1 MARCTKWDF
10 LEDDP
15 DLDEEGQAAFAEASE
30 LREQANAL
38 AHHARS
44 KELPARQE
52 LLREAVTM
60 YGRADALLKP
70 RVSTALE
77 KAAVPAAL
85 AARELAL
92 QCRLNA
98 ACLALE
104 AATVP
109 STGSSGLKNAE
120 QAEEASRRL
129 ALEALQLDATN
140 PHAALL
146 LARWGALL
154 EKREASEVAQWL
166 SKAKRWAQERK
177 DQEALA
183 QAEAL
188 DSQLHPPPSSWGK
201 EASDWLRMGVH
212 LLKQGKAPEAKK
224 LFMQTVDYLDQ
235 QGLMESFAAT
245 EQFADAVRCGQRAT
259 SLLNSTRPGMQVPFA
274 EPELSRR
281 EGLLHLS
288 IGHAAEANGEK
299 DALRHFRLAAQ
310 ALQRS
315 GSDAASEGVAV
326 LELGKRLVKES
337 KADPE
342 ALDLAVPVLEH
353 AISCLKRAQGR
364 IGEEKGTKPTEEVCQ
379 RLRFRELQAQ
389 AALCEAYQIRG
400 DRPDAEEVIEAS
412 KYLLPKAGGLAL
424 DWAELCGK
432 WAFHAA
438 KAGKLDEAE
447 EALRLKWNLSGGKDT
462 PENAALEIEDKAPCP
477 FQQRCIQLQQEALQS
492 LALVQQKAQNPVGV
506 QESLGLLSQTGAQEG
521 EMERHLQRLAPAPGA
536 SKEASCCQK
545 YMKHFALHKGA
556 RLWLA
561 CLAAVAA
568 VLLQKT
574 MSGHPSEQLLNQ
586 SAGRRL
592 AVTAA
597 LSSLAVPAVAQ
608 EGVPAKVGGRAS
620 KWFGSYDDPK
630 HPACERNVVIAF
642 DGTKGKIDGY
652 DKSGAGD
659 EGQFNCRKRRD
670 VTYYDW
676 SLKVKLANKDANEI
690 VVEETGRDVVDR
702 KRINEARETVGKWD
716 KDGILWPDGTKWV
729 QRKWERGPLG
739 MALAFASLHHWPDI
753 KTIKELVKRSIEKQI
768 DLVDVADCPS
778 PERTCAICLE
788 ELQGNEHVRQLPCQH
803 CYHEEC
809 LVTWGASGYFGVSNT
824 ARLACPLCRKD
835 HTIDVEV

>member
-1 MARCTKWDF
+1 MAVGKNKRLTKGGKKGGKKKAGDPFLRKEWYDIKAPSMFSVRQCGKTLVSRTQGTKIATEELKGRVQGRSCLTDFHGMTLTRDKICSLIKKWQTLIEAHVDVKTTDGYVVRMFCIAFTKRRPDQVRANCYAQSAQIRKIRRKMVEVMQQEASKVQLRELVKKLIPESIGKEIEKQAQGIFPLKDVLIRKVKILKKPKFDITKLMELHGDGGDDVGVEMMRPEADDAVNTLTADPSMARCTKWDF

-30 LREQANAL
+30 LREQDW
-38 AHHARS
+38 
-44 KELPARQE
+44 P
-52 LLREAVTM
+52 AVTM

-177 DQEALA
+177 DQETWLPVQMGSRPNSPEALA

-235 QGLMESFAAT
+235 QEGGPIELLLSRPLRALAFDALEGLMESFAAT

-326 LELGKRLVKES
+326 LELGKRLES

-342 ALDLAVPVLEH
+342 ALDLAVPEDACGWCAV
-353 AISCLKRAQGR
+353 CGPR

-492 LALVQQKAQNPVGV
+492 LALVQQKAQNPVG
-506 QESLGLLSQTGAQEG
+506 SLGLLSQTGAQEG

-586 SAGRRL
+586 SA
-592 AVTAA
+592 V
-597 LSSLAVPAVAQ
+597 
-608 EGVPAKVGGRAS
+608 
-620 KWFGSYDDPK
+620 
-630 HPACERNVVIAF
+630 
-642 DGTKGKIDGY
+642 
-652 DKSGAGD
+652 
-659 EGQFNCRKRRD
+659 
-670 VTYYDW
+670 
-676 SLKVKLANKDANEI
+676 
-690 VVEETGRDVVDR
+690 
-702 KRINEARETVGKWD
+702 
-716 KDGILWPDGTKWV
+716 
-729 QRKWERGPLG
+729 
-739 MALAFASLHHWPDI
+739 
-753 KTIKELVKRSIEKQI
+753 
-768 DLVDVADCPS
+768 
-778 PERTCAICLE
+778 
-788 ELQGNEHVRQLPCQH
+788 
-803 CYHEEC
+803 
-809 LVTWGASGYFGVSNT
+809 
-824 ARLACPLCRKD
+824 
-835 HTIDVEV
+835 